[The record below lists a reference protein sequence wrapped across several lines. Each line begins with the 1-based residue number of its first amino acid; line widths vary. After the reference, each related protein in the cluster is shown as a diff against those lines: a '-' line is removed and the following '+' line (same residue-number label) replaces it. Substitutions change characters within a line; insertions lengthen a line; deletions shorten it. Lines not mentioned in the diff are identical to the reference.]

1 MSRAMSELP
10 GSTGP
15 SNTTR
20 GRRALAAILMARAR
34 TPVARGFSR
43 FAFALHQPDDALREI
58 EPVARNMAHLA
69 RLRAEA
75 LDPGG
80 PQHDRAEMTERLYRL
95 DLQAGTGHRRIDD
108 DTRLR
113 IGSAD

>member
-1 MSRAMSELP
+1 MSRIGWSRRIQGLRKVDVDAIPRKLP
-10 GSTGP
+10 SQLLPLLHG
-15 SNTTR
+15 
-20 GRRALAAILMARAR
+20 
-34 TPVARGFSR
+34 VSR
-43 FAFALHQPDDALREI
+43 FAFALHQHDDALREI